1 MSFEEAYGYYTQ
13 GGQTSYQ
20 PKGSTGYGHAQGFY
34 SPSGMGASHGP
45 KVGPSASAR
54 FEYDNPLTRGLSD
67 LTA

>member
-45 KVGPSASAR
+45 
-54 FEYDNPLTRGLSD
+54 
-67 LTA
+67 